1 MTQETIQ
8 FLLKL
13 LEHLKVSPLQP
24 DALEVLQ
31 WSIKARTEL
40 LQELARVTPVITK
53 A

>member
-40 LQELARVTPVITK
+40 LEELNRVASLTTK